1 MFTWA
6 SAHATRV
13 CDAKAKPVVVIPP
26 DAMALSSEQLLSVAR
41 NYWPSSNE
49 HYLKGEASPE
59 IERLQKRW
67 EQELKNID
75 RWWAFLEEL
84 ERELPEFTIGDAT
97 ATVNASFRC
106 IAYSGKGTP
115 DCLAV
120 VGCVSILAPVF
131 TVYGLEFEDFEA
143 TRSVR
148 RVCVEPLPDKM
159 QGPARVISRRLEA
172 TFGVSA
178 LFQIRRFFMRFFS
191 SKPESVP

>member
-1 MFTWA
+1 M
-6 SAHATRV
+6 V
-13 CDAKAKPVVVIPP
+13 
-26 DAMALSSEQLLSVAR
+26 LSSEQLLSVAR

-59 IERLQKRW
+59 IEKLQKRW

-84 ERELPEFTIGDAT
+84 EGELPEFSIGDAT
-97 ATVNASFRC
+97 ATVNASFRF
-106 IAYSGKGTP
+106 IAYSGKDAP
-115 DCLAV
+115 NLFAV

-131 TVYGLEFEDFEA
+131 TIYGLEIEDIEA

-148 RVCVEPLPDKM
+148 RVCFEPLPDKM
-159 QGPARVISRRLEA
+159 QGPARVISRKIEA

-178 LFQIRRFFMRFFS
+178 LSRELAETPVPLFVEWKEPPDTTLFHALFS
-191 SKPESVP
+191 GKPESVP